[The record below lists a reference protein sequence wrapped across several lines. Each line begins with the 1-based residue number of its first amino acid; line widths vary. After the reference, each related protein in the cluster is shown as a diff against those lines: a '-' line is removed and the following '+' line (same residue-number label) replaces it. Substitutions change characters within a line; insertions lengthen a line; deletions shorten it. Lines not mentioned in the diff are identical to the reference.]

1 MLAQKLVKLIERHSD
16 ELVAGLTKRI
26 LESERTCDF
35 RKIPPQTL
43 ELAAAEVYRNLGQW
57 LLYKTDT
64 DISER
69 FQAIAANRVA
79 NGVGLHQFVWALVVS
94 RNHLCQ
100 FLQENAMADGI
111 VELYGRMELEQML
124 NRFFDSAMYYSVL
137 GATSATGRTET
148 RTMQIAYRTS
158 TK

>member
-1 MLAQKLVKLIERHSD
+1 MLALKLVQLIERHSA
-16 ELVAGLTKRI
+16 ELAAGLTKRI

-35 RKIPPQTL
+35 RRIPPHGL

-79 NGVGLHQFVWALVVS
+79 NGVGLHQFVWALVIS
-94 RNHLCQ
+94 RDHLWQ

-111 VELYGRMELEQML
+111 VELYGRMELERML
-124 NRFFDSAMYYSVL
+124 NRFFDSAMYYGVL
-137 GATSATGRTET
+137 GGTGADNRAET
-148 RTMQIAYRTS
+148 RTMHIAHRTGA
-158 TK
+158 K

>member
-1 MLAQKLVKLIERHSD
+1 MLALKLVRLIERHSE
-16 ELVAGLTKRI
+16 ELAAGLTKRI
-26 LESERTCDF
+26 LDSERTCDF
-35 RKIPPQTL
+35 HKIPPQRL

-69 FQAIAANRVA
+69 FQAIAADRIA

-94 RNHLCQ
+94 RDHLWQ

-124 NRFFDSAMYYSVL
+124 NRFFDSAMYYGVL
-137 GATSATGRTET
+137 GATSAERKTET
-148 RTMQIAYRTS
+148 KTMQIAQRTGV
-158 TK
+158 K